1 MRIKHLVT
9 VAGLAL
15 ARDSVHAQSWMLGA
29 QAVPLATRADPTATR
44 TVLTE
49 GYLTQPVVMGHAEW
63 SVLRG
68 VATLNFEGLTLQRGE
83 LSTGG
88 YGEGYVDR
96 RHPHSYV
103 HESLAGAQA
112 TRGALGA
119 SVFAGRGFA
128 PFGSDDPM
136 MRPFLKYP
144 VNHHLAQVLERVV
157 TVGAVRYGPVIA
169 EGAWFNG
176 DEPVSASEGP
186 NWNRFGDSWSA
197 RLTLLPIA
205 GGELSGSVA
214 HVESPEV
221 RLGRGLDARKESVV
235 ARFSRSS
242 PSSWRYFLAEWAQT
256 DERDR
261 GASATVLSS
270 WLAEGAYCR
279 NDITAAARIEQTDR
293 PEEESTLDP
302 FRTPRPPAD
311 LSNLGVSRWTTVT
324 INLSAPRLAWRFV
337 SGRPFVEVARVMA
350 APGNPPGLF
359 NTELRYGT
367 SRMWMVSAGVR
378 IRAGVFHDRMG
389 RYGVALPAAGVIP
402 VGTPAHDMRSHDM
415 SSPTPT
421 TSQVPHSMTNRC
433 SL

>member
-1 MRIKHLVT
+1 MRIEHLVT
-9 VAGLAL
+9 VAALAF
-15 ARDSVHAQSWMLGA
+15 ARDSVHAQAWMLGA
-29 QAVPLATRADPTATR
+29 QAVPVITRADPSATR

-49 GYLTQPVVMGHAEW
+49 GYFTQPVVMGHAEW
-63 SVLRG
+63 GLLRAA
-68 VATLNFEGLTLQRGE
+68 ATLNFEGLTLQRGE
-83 LSTGG
+83 LNTGG

-112 TRGALGA
+112 TRGPFGA
-119 SVFAGRGFA
+119 SFFAGRGFA

-136 MRPFLKYP
+136 MRPFEKYP

-157 TVGAVRYGPVIA
+157 TIAAIRYGPVIGEA
-169 EGAWFNG
+169 ALFNG

-186 NWNRFGDSWSA
+186 NWNRAGDSWSA

-205 GGELSGSVA
+205 GAELSGSVA

-235 ARFSRSS
+235 ARFSRASAN
-242 PSSWRYFLAEWAQT
+242 SWRYFLAEWAQT

-261 GASATVLSS
+261 GASAKVLSS

-279 NDITAAARIEQTDR
+279 NDITAAARIERTDR
-293 PEEESTLDP
+293 PEEEPSLDP

-311 LSNLGVSRWTTVT
+311 LSSLGVSRWTTAT
-324 INLSAPRLAWRFV
+324 INVSAPRLAWRFV
-337 SGRPFVEVARVMA
+337 SGRPFVEVARVTA

-359 NTELRYGT
+359 NAEARYGT
-367 SRMWMVSAGVR
+367 SRMWMVSAGFR
-378 IRAGVFHDRMG
+378 IRAGMIHDRMG

-402 VGTPAHDMRSHDM
+402 VGTPVHDMRSHTVPS
-415 SSPTPT
+415 SSPT
-421 TSQVPHSMTNRC
+421 TSHLTSSPSNRC